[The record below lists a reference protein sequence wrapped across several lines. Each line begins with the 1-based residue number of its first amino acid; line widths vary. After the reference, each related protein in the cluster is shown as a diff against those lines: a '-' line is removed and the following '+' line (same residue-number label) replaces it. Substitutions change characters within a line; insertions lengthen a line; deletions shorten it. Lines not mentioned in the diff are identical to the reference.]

1 MKKCLTL
8 LLAIV
13 LLLQFSGCGM
23 NETTPSNGDRIDE
36 MSKEIVRCL
45 IEKDREALEILFC
58 KRVQNTAEF
67 ESQMNALY
75 DFFDYDHFIRYDL
88 DGDHAESEAKES
100 GVRTEWSVDAEII
113 YIEVYDENGTQFYGI
128 EYQWTPIYEADA
140 ELVGLH
146 SLTVHLLN
154 TENSVTLGTDKDY
167 PF

>member
-1 MKKCLTL
+1 MKKYLTL
-8 LLAIV
+8 LLSIV

-23 NETTPSNGDRIDE
+23 NETTLSNGDRIDE

-58 KRVQNTAEF
+58 KRVQKTAEF

-75 DFFDYDHFIRYDL
+75 DFFDYDYFIRYDL

-100 GVRTEWSVDAEII
+100 GVRTEWSVDVEII